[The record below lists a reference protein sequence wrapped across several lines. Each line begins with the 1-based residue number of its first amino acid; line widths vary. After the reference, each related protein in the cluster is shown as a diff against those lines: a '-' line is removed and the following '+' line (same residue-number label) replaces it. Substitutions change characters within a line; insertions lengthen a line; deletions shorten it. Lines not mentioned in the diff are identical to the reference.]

1 MKNIIFLVLQTN
13 GKDSI
18 LSLDKISI
26 QILLINI
33 QFIEIIH
40 FITFYFSHTSGVVIW
55 SESYILM
62 RQIRPVF
69 RWPKCCVS
77 TLDHDWV
84 RMVSVER
91 KSRQRVPKCCEA
103 IQWALHME
111 TISEKIAEWERW
123 FQAGYATTL
132 PIQMQWPPISFFKY
146 YFFSFWFV
154 SFEWNGTLRLDRKS
168 HWTLLTININD
179 WLFVIAKKNEKK
191 KIRFRKWHR
200 VANKCDVL
208 NGWKMFLFLYTFY
221 SKLSEWKLDLFAISF
236 EKILNCKFI
245 ENRCKECPSHPIQN

>member
-62 RQIRPVF
+62 RRIRPVF
-69 RWPKCCVS
+69 RWPKWCVS

-84 RMVSVER
+84 RMVSVSEVLR
-91 KSRQRVPKCCEA
+91 SNSVSSSHGDNFWENCQMGTMVSSRVCYD
-103 IQWALHME
+103 
-111 TISEKIAEWERW
+111 IANTNAMTTNFI
-123 FQAGYATTL
+123 FQ
-132 PIQMQWPPISFFKY
+132 I
-146 YFFSFWFV
+146 
-154 SFEWNGTLRLDRKS
+154 
-168 HWTLLTININD
+168 
-179 WLFVIAKKNEKK
+179 LF
-191 KIRFRKWHR
+191 
-200 VANKCDVL
+200 
-208 NGWKMFLFLYTFY
+208 FLFLVCIVRMKWH
-221 SKLSEWKLDLFAISF
+221 SKTW
-236 EKILNCKFI
+236 
-245 ENRCKECPSHPIQN
+245 